1 MEEEI
6 VVIIFEYNLLHAI
19 EQFLEDYLGNT
30 NIEQT
35 LHFLDQDTET
45 HVCGMIFPSTHI
57 R

>member
-30 NIEQT
+30 NIEQI
-35 LHFLDQDTET
+35 LHFLD
-45 HVCGMIFPSTHI
+45 
-57 R
+57 